1 MSVVRGILIGWLGI
15 PSDGSLFF
23 FFFFFA
29 SFCFI
34 TGFGRPLCLCP
45 FYCAVRMYRCTVV
58 ICGLSCY
65 EWQGLGVRVEKG
77 MGNNRDRDGRGEKKE
92 GRGQALQEGGILRGS
107 AAVWPAGRLVD
118 VLRRLLQACCLVL
131 CGGSLRTEQAKKVYC
146 SAVSWS

>member
-29 SFCFI
+29 SFYFI

-58 ICGLSCY
+58 VCGLSCY

-77 MGNNRDRDGRGEKKE
+77 MGNNRDRDGREKKTKKGE
-92 GRGQALQEGGILRGS
+92 AKRSRKEASFEVARRCGQRAGWLMSYVDYYRL
-107 AAVWPAGRLVD
+107 AV
-118 VLRRLLQACCLVL
+118 
-131 CGGSLRTEQAKKVYC
+131 
-146 SAVSWS
+146 